1 MNYSICGGNLRN
13 VGFKIIGTGLISCA
27 LFLGSYPVTTAMPL
41 AEQRSF
47 FRKSPSLLNATT
59 TFSSV
64 RAWSATYYFTIK
76 LPQEAGNSLSKIA
89 IAQRE
94 APDEISFYLDRTV
107 AFQGTHRRKGE
118 SLNIESVTQDEETG
132 AISVTFVPPVPAGT
146 TLTVGLKPKRN
157 PDYSGIYLF
166 GVTAVP
172 AGENP
177 SSLYLGVGRLTFFQ
191 GSGDLFNR

>member
-1 MNYSICGGNLRN
+1 MEISAPL
-13 VGFKIIGTGLISCA
+13 FKIIGTGLISCA

-132 AISVTFVPPVPAGT
+132 TISVTFVPPVPAGT

-177 SSLYLGVGRLTFFQ
+177 YSLYLGVGRLTFFQ

>member
-1 MNYSICGGNLRN
+1 MEISSPL
-13 VGFKIIGTGLISCA
+13 FKFIGTGLISCV
-27 LFLGSYPVTTAMPL
+27 LFLGSYPMTAAMPS

-47 FRKSPSLLNATT
+47 FRQSPSLLNATT

-64 RAWSATYYFTIK
+64 RAWGATYYFTIQ
-76 LPQEAGNSLSKIA
+76 LPQDAGNSLGKIA

-94 APDEISFYLDRTV
+94 APDDISFYLDRTV
-107 AFQGTHRRKGE
+107 AFEGTHRRKGE
-118 SLNIESVTQDEETG
+118 TINIKSVTQDEETG
-132 AISVTFVPPVPAGT
+132 AIVVDFASPIPAGT
-146 TLTVGLKPKRN
+146 TVTIGLKPKRN
-157 PDYSGIYLF
+157 PDYSGTYLF

-177 SSLYLGVGRLTFFQ
+177 YSLYLGVGRLTFYR

>member
-1 MNYSICGGNLRN
+1 MKILAPL
-13 VGFKIIGTGLISCA
+13 FKIIGTGLISCA
-27 LFLGSYPVTTAMPL
+27 LFLGSYTITTAMPL

-64 RAWSATYYFTIK
+64 RAWGATYYFTIQ
-76 LPQEAGNSLSKIA
+76 LPQDAGDSLGKIA
-89 IAQRE
+89 IAQRD
-94 APDEISFYLDRTV
+94 APDNISFYLDRTV
-107 AFQGTHRRKGE
+107 AFEGTHRRKGE
-118 SLNIESVTQDEETG
+118 ILNIESVTQDEETG
-132 AISVTFVPPVPAGT
+132 AIAVTFVSPVPAGT
-146 TLTVGLKPKRN
+146 TLTIGLKPKRN

-177 SSLYLGVGRLTFFQ
+177 YSLYLGVGRLTFYR

>member
-1 MNYSICGGNLRN
+1 MEISAPLL
-13 VGFKIIGTGLISCA
+13 KLLGTGLISFT
-27 LFLGSYPVTTAMPL
+27 LLLGHYPITTAMPL
-41 AEQRSF
+41 AQQRSF

-64 RAWSATYYFTIK
+64 RAWGATYYFTIQ
-76 LPQEAGNSLSKIA
+76 LPQDAGDSLGKIA

-107 AFQGTHRRKGE
+107 AFKGTHQRKGE
-118 SLNIESVTQDEETG
+118 TLNIESVTQDEETG
-132 AISVTFVPPVPAGT
+132 AIAVTFVPPVPAGT
-146 TLTVGLKPKRN
+146 TLTIGLKPKRN
-157 PDYSGIYLF
+157 PDYSGVYLF

-177 SSLYLGVGRLTFFQ
+177 YSLYLGVGRLTFYR